1 MQILDTHLKR
11 RYPFHKSI
19 CNDQSL
25 GILVDD
31 DDHDDDDDDDD
42 GDDAGDDDDDDGG
55 DDDDDD
61 ENNLVTWDHH
71 PRVKSNN
78 I

>member
-31 DDHDDDDDDDD
+31 DDHDDDDDD
-42 GDDAGDDDDDDGG
+42 GDDAGDDDDDGG